1 MATSTP
7 SNTSSN
13 KCRCDQKCGCCLKK
27 KKKEP
32 GFIGK
37 RPWLLVIV
45 AFGMMFS
52 AWSVMIYMAVTHQP
66 EVIPLVTHAA
76 E

>member
-1 MATSTP
+1 
-7 SNTSSN
+7 
-13 KCRCDQKCGCCLKK
+13 
-27 KKKEP
+27 
-32 GFIGK
+32 
-37 RPWLLVIV
+37 
-45 AFGMMFS
+45 MMFS